1 MATYIKDRFIENLQG
16 GFIYHDPLI
25 HGPPD
30 EEIEEIVKAALAKL
44 YVFQPTTGIGL
55 LSLIKGLPT
64 FLSKSENRYLTVG
77 MICIDSLTAFHH
89 VLRLQDNLSG
99 YYVKLASALRSLA
112 TLFNVP
118 VITTS
123 WALYLQPAQHQVQGR
138 GYLGVGPSHSHSV
151 YIHRPIWR
159 QYFPVEWLR
168 AVDRRVILQR
178 KEVRNF
184 RTEIS
189 IVEAEME
196 REKRMEIVCQGAVM
210 GWLEDDEKRE
220 FEMFIV
226 DDGVRL

>member
-1 MATYIKDRFIENLQG
+1 M
-16 GFIYHDPLI
+16 
-25 HGPPD
+25 
-30 EEIEEIVKAALAKL
+30 
-44 YVFQPTTGIGL
+44 
-55 LSLIKGLPT
+55 
-64 FLSKSENRYLTVG
+64 
-77 MICIDSLTAFHH
+77 
-89 VLRLQDNLSG
+89 
-99 YYVKLASALRSLA
+99 
-112 TLFNVP
+112 
-118 VITTS
+118 
-123 WALYLQPAQHQVQGR
+123 
-138 GYLGVGPSHSHSV
+138 
-151 YIHRPIWR
+151 
-159 QYFPVEWLR
+159 EWLR

>member
-1 MATYIKDRFIENLQG
+1 VVTYIKHQVFENLQR
-16 GFIYHDPLI
+16 GFVSGDPLV
-25 HGPPD
+25 HGPRD
-30 EEIEEIVKAALAKL
+30 EEIEEVVRAALAKL
-44 YVFQPTTGIGL
+44 YVFQPTTAIGL

-64 FLSKSENRYLTVG
+64 FLSKSENRYLTIG

-89 VLRLQDNLSG
+89 ILRVQDNLSE

-123 WALYLQPAQHQVQGR
+123 WALYLQPTEHVVQGR
-138 GYLGVGPSHSHSV
+138 GYLGVGPSHPHLVSS
-151 YIHRPIWR
+151 HRPIWR

-168 AVDRRVILQR
+168 AVDRRIILQR
-178 KEVRNF
+178 KEVRGF
-184 RTEIS
+184 ATGIS
-189 IVEAEME
+189 IVEAETE
-196 REKRMEIVCQGAVM
+196 RGKRMEVVCQGAVM